1 PEFARLSVLGAE
13 AGVRVVNFIPAL
25 AGWFA
30 AVDAVVSMGGY
41 KTLVEAVSTG
51 VPIVCVPRVR
61 PRVEQLIRAR
71 AFAERGLVRLL
82 EPDRLEATTLRAA
95 VDAALADGRDPARA
109 ALLDHGG
116 ADCAAQELL
125 DLATAPRR
133 VVRRAGD
140 VAEHV
145 LTADDRSAEGLQH
158 PRCRQRAPAPPVAR
172 LPPLAASGRPRV
184 PADLRRRPRTGRR
197 DRGAREL
204 RDQRADPARDPG
216 DHAGRQLAVH
226 ARGARL
232 QPRALRRGLPVH
244 EPDP

>member
-1 PEFARLSVLGAE
+1 MT
-13 AGVRVVNFIPAL
+13 N
-25 AGWFA
+25 
-30 AVDAVVSMGGY
+30 
-41 KTLVEAVSTG
+41 TLVEAVSTG

-133 VVRRAGD
+133 AVRRIWIA
-140 VAEHV
+140 
-145 LTADDRSAEGLQH
+145 
-158 PRCRQRAPAPPVAR
+158 
-172 LPPLAASGRPRV
+172 
-184 PADLRRRPRTGRR
+184 
-197 DRGAREL
+197 
-204 RDQRADPARDPG
+204 
-216 DHAGRQLAVH
+216 
-226 ARGARL
+226 
-232 QPRALRRGLPVH
+232 
-244 EPDP
+244 